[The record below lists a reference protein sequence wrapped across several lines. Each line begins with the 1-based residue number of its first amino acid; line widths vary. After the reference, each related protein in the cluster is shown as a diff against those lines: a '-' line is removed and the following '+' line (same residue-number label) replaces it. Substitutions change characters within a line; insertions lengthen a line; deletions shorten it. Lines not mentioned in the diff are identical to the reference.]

1 MGIVHENRLHHYLCT
16 CHLPRLPR
24 CRGLQKLDAILN
36 DLAAMRVSLAI
47 IRYDYLSVEYVRRL
61 GKR

>member
-1 MGIVHENRLHHYLCT
+1 MAEDIGNHLGMNTLASELRRERVPEIV
-16 CHLPRLPR
+16 PAA
-24 CRGLQKLDAILN
+24 DA
-36 DLAAMRVSLAI
+36 LAI